1 MKDIPVLSEAPA
13 AKRAREGDSLQDLEG
28 ARQFGQAPGLEV
40 SRRPPRRIH
49 AAAIAIICV
58 LATSISS
65 YVFTNPQM
73 PRIDPVI
80 EFPWFTPIGPYFV
93 SIWIVM
99 SLCLVASF
107 YLILRSA
114 PDNKLR
120 RKAIAAYVAQ
130 LALNTIWCWLLFAN
144 RAPRPSLCAAA
155 LLVAIVLV
163 CVWLA
168 TQIDKR
174 AGFLLAPSLA
184 WAIFAVISTAR
195 IFAETIR

>member
-1 MKDIPVLSEAPA
+1 M
-13 AKRAREGDSLQDLEG
+13 
-28 ARQFGQAPGLEV
+28 
-40 SRRPPRRIH
+40 H

-65 YVFTNPQM
+65 YVFTSPQM

-80 EFPWFTPIGPYFV
+80 EFPWFMPIGPYFV
-93 SIWIVM
+93 SIWMVM

-107 YLILRSA
+107 YLILRSS

-163 CVWLA
+163 SVWLA

-195 IFAETIR
+195 IFAETTR